1 MIVGGWWIDLRDE
14 ELIELIINGKTELFS
29 ELINRYQ
36 NKVYST
42 AYSYTRDYEE
52 AKDLTQEI
60 FIKIYN
66 NLTGFQNKSQFST
79 YLYRVAVNRCIDWT
93 RKKRP
98 KTISIL
104 LCQDDEKADIY
115 DFVADYESNPEE
127 ILLRRENS
135 DLIRQEVNKLPEIY
149 STVMI
154 MYYFQDFS
162 PQEISD
168 ILKVPRKTI
177 DTRLFRARNL
187 IKKKLTRKLGF
198 GGGIVVM
205 QPS

>member
-1 MIVGGWWIDLRDE
+1 MRDE
-14 ELIELIINGKTELFS
+14 ELIELILNGKTELFS

-66 NLTGFQNKSQFST
+66 NLNSFQNKSQFST

-127 ILLRRENS
+127 ILLRQENS
-135 DLIRQEVNKLPEIY
+135 DLIRQEVNKLPEVY

-154 MYYFQDFS
+154 MYYLQDFS

-187 IKKKLTRKLGF
+187 IKKKLTRKPDF

>member
-1 MIVGGWWIDLRDE
+1 MNLKDE

-66 NLTGFQNKSQFST
+66 NLAGFQNKSQFST

-104 LCQDDEKADIY
+104 FCQDDENVDIY
-115 DFVADYESNPEE
+115 DFIADYESNPEE

-135 DLIRQEVNKLPEIY
+135 DLIREEVNKLPEIY

>member
-1 MIVGGWWIDLRDE
+1 MKDE
-14 ELIELIINGKTELFS
+14 ELIELIINGNTELYA
-29 ELINRYQ
+29 ELIERYK

-60 FIKIYN
+60 FIKVYN
-66 NLTGFQNKSQFST
+66 NLSGFQNKAQFST

-93 RKKRP
+93 RRKRP
-98 KTISIL
+98 KTISML
-104 LCQDDEKADIY
+104 TCQDDENVDIY
-115 DFVADYESNPEE
+115 DFIADYDSNPEE
-127 ILLRRENS
+127 ILLRQENMDFIRREVSN
-135 DLIRQEVNKLPEIY
+135 LPEIY

-154 MYYFQDFS
+154 MYYFQEFS

-168 ILKVPRKTI
+168 ILGVPRKTI

-187 IKKKLTRKLGF
+187 IKERIRRKLDF
-198 GGGIVVM
+198 GGGKVAM

>member
-1 MIVGGWWIDLRDE
+1 MKDE
-14 ELIELIINGKTELFS
+14 ELIELIINGNTELYA
-29 ELINRYQ
+29 ELIERYK

-60 FIKIYN
+60 FIKVYN
-66 NLTGFQNKSQFST
+66 NLSGFQNKAQFST

-93 RKKRP
+93 RRKRP

-104 LCQDDEKADIY
+104 TCQDDENVDIY
-115 DFVADYESNPEE
+115 DFIADYDSNPEE
-127 ILLRRENS
+127 ILLRQENM
-135 DLIRQEVNKLPEIY
+135 DFIRREVNNLPEIY

-154 MYYFQDFS
+154 MYYFQEFS

-168 ILKVPRKTI
+168 ILGVPRKTI

-187 IKKKLTRKLGF
+187 IKERIKRKLDF
-198 GGGIVVM
+198 GGGKVAM

>member
-1 MIVGGWWIDLRDE
+1 MKDE
-14 ELIELIINGKTELFS
+14 ELIELILKGNTELYA
-29 ELINRYQ
+29 ELISRYQ

-52 AKDLTQEI
+52 ARDLAQEI

-66 NLTGFQNKSQFST
+66 NLTGFQYKSQFST
-79 YLYRVAVNRCIDWT
+79 YLYRVAVNRCIDWA
-93 RKKRP
+93 RKK
-98 KTISIL
+98 KLNAVSAVFYH
-104 LCQDDEKADIY
+104 DDENVDIY
-115 DFVADYESNPEE
+115 DFIADYESNPEE
-127 ILLRRENS
+127 ILLKQENS
-135 DLIRQEVNKLPEIY
+135 NFIRQEINKLPEIY

-162 PQEISD
+162 PQEIAD

-187 IKKKLTRKLGF
+187 IKKRLIKKPDF
-198 GGGIVVM
+198 GGGKVVAM

>member
-1 MIVGGWWIDLRDE
+1 MRDE

-66 NLTGFQNKSQFST
+66 NLAGFQNKSQFST

-104 LCQDDEKADIY
+104 FCQDDENVDIY
-115 DFVADYESNPEE
+115 DFIADYESNPEE

-135 DLIRQEVNKLPEIY
+135 DLIREEVNKLPEIY

-187 IKKKLTRKLGF
+187 IKKKLTRKPDF
-198 GGGIVVM
+198 GGGVVVM

>member
-1 MIVGGWWIDLRDE
+1 MRDE

>member
-1 MIVGGWWIDLRDE
+1 
-14 ELIELIINGKTELFS
+14 INGKTELFS

-135 DLIRQEVNKLPEIY
+135 DLIRQEINKLPEIY

-187 IKKKLTRKLGF
+187 IKKKLTRKPDF

>member
-1 MIVGGWWIDLRDE
+1 MRDE

-154 MYYFQDFS
+154 MYYLQDFS

>member
-1 MIVGGWWIDLRDE
+1 LKDE
-14 ELIELIINGKTELFS
+14 ELIELIINGNTELYA
-29 ELINRYQ
+29 ELIERYK

-60 FIKIYN
+60 FIKVYN
-66 NLTGFQNKSQFST
+66 NLSGFQNKAQFST

-93 RKKRP
+93 RRKRP
-98 KTISIL
+98 KTISML
-104 LCQDDEKADIY
+104 TCQDDENVDIY
-115 DFVADYESNPEE
+115 DFIADYDSNPEE
-127 ILLRRENS
+127 ILLRQENMDFIRREVSN
-135 DLIRQEVNKLPEIY
+135 LPEIY

-154 MYYFQDFS
+154 MYYFQEFS

-168 ILKVPRKTI
+168 ILGVPRKTI

-187 IKKKLTRKLGF
+187 IKERIRRKLDF
-198 GGGIVVM
+198 GGGKVAM

>member
-1 MIVGGWWIDLRDE
+1 MKDE
-14 ELIELIINGKTELFS
+14 ELIELIINGNTELYA
-29 ELINRYQ
+29 ELIERYK

-60 FIKIYN
+60 FIKVYN
-66 NLTGFQNKSQFST
+66 NLSGFQNKAQFST

-93 RKKRP
+93 RRKRP
-98 KTISIL
+98 KTISML
-104 LCQDDEKADIY
+104 TCQDDENVDIY
-115 DFVADYESNPEE
+115 DFIADYDSNPEE
-127 ILLRRENS
+127 ILLRQENMDFIKREVSN
-135 DLIRQEVNKLPEIY
+135 LPEIY

-154 MYYFQDFS
+154 MYYFQEFS

-168 ILKVPRKTI
+168 ILGVPRKTI

-187 IKKKLTRKLGF
+187 IKERIKRKLDF
-198 GGGIVVM
+198 GGGKVAM

>member
-1 MIVGGWWIDLRDE
+1 MSDE
-14 ELIELIINGKTELFS
+14 ELIELILKGKTELYA
-29 ELINRYQ
+29 ELIGRYQ

-42 AYSYTRDYEE
+42 VYSYTRDYEE

-60 FIKIYN
+60 FIKVYN
-66 NLTGFQNKSQFST
+66 SLSGFQNKSQFST

-98 KTISIL
+98 NMVSMIF
-104 LCQDDEKADIY
+104 CQDDENVNIY
-115 DFVADYESNPEE
+115 DFIADYDSNPEE
-127 ILLRRENS
+127 ILLRRENAS
-135 DLIRQEVNKLPEIY
+135 FIRQEINKLPEIY

-154 MYYFQDFS
+154 MYYFQDLS
-162 PQEISD
+162 PQEIAD
-168 ILKVPRKTI
+168 ILRVPRKTI

-187 IKKKLTRKLGF
+187 IKKRLARKSNLG
-198 GGGIVVM
+198 GASLVM

>member
-1 MIVGGWWIDLRDE
+1 MRDE

-66 NLTGFQNKSQFST
+66 NLTGFRNKSQFST

-115 DFVADYESNPEE
+115 DFIADYESNPEE

-135 DLIRQEVNKLPEIY
+135 DLIREEINKLPEIY

-187 IKKKLTRKLGF
+187 IKKKLTRKPDF

>member
-1 MIVGGWWIDLRDE
+1 MIVGGRWIDLRDE
-14 ELIELIINGKTELFS
+14 ELIELILNGKTELFS

-66 NLTGFQNKSQFST
+66 NLNSFQNKSQFST

>member
-1 MIVGGWWIDLRDE
+1 MRDE

-127 ILLRRENS
+127 ILLRQENS

-154 MYYFQDFS
+154 MYYLQDFS

-187 IKKKLTRKLGF
+187 IKKKLTRKLDF